1 MGRIA
6 VTLLAHRLE
15 LGKECV
21 TQTLVRPTLVER
33 ESTRAVARAAR
44 SVEVATAPGVE
55 LLPA

>member
-15 LGKECV
+15 VGKECV
-21 TQTLVRPTLVER
+21 TQTLVRPTLVLR
-33 ESTRAVARAAR
+33 ESTSFVVSAAR
-44 SVEVATAPGVE
+44 QEGPAPDLRDE